1 MKRTL
6 HSLPPT
12 LLLLLLIG
20 LQSVLGCPSAP
31 ATEHSTVSIQVNV
44 CHFFIDTDT
53 PGPCCDS
60 AACHRAHSPLQ
71 NFGNPEYANQVKD
84 LLPLILESRQ
94 QLPQS
99 KAVKAF
105 VPPTICCQNTRQLT
119 ATSIAPRHALAFLR
133 TTILLH

>member
-1 MKRTL
+1 MKRILRT
-6 HSLPPT
+6 LPPT
-12 LLLLLLIG
+12 LFLLLLIG
-20 LQSVLGCPSAP
+20 LKSVFGCPSAP

-44 CHFFIDTDT
+44 CHFFIDANTTD
-53 PGPCCDS
+53 PCCDS
-60 AACHRAHSPLQ
+60 TACHRAHSPLQ

-105 VPPTICCQNTRQLT
+105 VPPTTGCQSTRQQPV
-119 ATSIAPRHALAFLR
+119 TSIAPRHALAFLR
-133 TTILLH
+133 TIVLLH